1 MRLGSPQKELFLGIR
16 VIQFRRQRLVLVE
29 LLSSLCYQRR
39 GANFRD
45 ELRLSAPRWV
55 RLRAYRRPAALGGL
69 VYPELKGP
77 ELIVVDGDDI
87 SANTANSADL
97 LLLAAPT
104 TLPNDVTRDIALLT
118 SHRGL
123 SRARKVKAQRLQSA
137 VARTESRRNTGRPVE
152 SVSHFTARDLLH
164 RFCIQRI

>member
-39 GANFRD
+39 TVTSFVYRHRD
-45 ELRLSAPRWV
+45 GFVFGLIVAL
-55 RLRAYRRPAALGGL
+55 LLGGL

>member
-1 MRLGSPQKELFLGIR
+1 
-16 VIQFRRQRLVLVE
+16 LVLVE

-39 GANFRD
+39 TVTSF
-45 ELRLSAPRWV
+45 
-55 RLRAYRRPAALGGL
+55 AYRHRDGFIFGLMVALLLCGL

-87 SANTANSADL
+87 SPDTANSADL

-123 SRARKVKAQRLQSA
+123 SRARKVKTQRLQSA
-137 VARTESRRNTGRPVE
+137 ATRTESCRNTGRPVE